1 MLNFY
6 LILRYKILYLL
17 IGMLSSLPLLVA
29 MYWVWRVPVF
39 NVFLFIIILIVEIR
53 FVYWIRKENISISD
67 MGIVYDTPGLVL
79 EVKWEDIQNI
89 SHCWRFLIR
98 QECLVVDQS
107 HAKIKRWAVY
117 ANSYPHPLKNYIQS
131 IAIPL
136 SCFSENWRDS
146 ELGQQI
152 KQYAPHLFEEE
163 KSAQSA

>member
-1 MLNFY
+1 MSIARTCPRGRGLCWKRVKDWKSKFGLETTMQNFY

-17 IGMLSSLPLLVA
+17 VGMLSSLPLLVA
-29 MYWVWRVPVF
+29 MYWIWRVPVF

-98 QECLVVDQS
+98 QECLVVD
-107 HAKIKRWAVY
+107 
-117 ANSYPHPLKNYIQS
+117 
-131 IAIPL
+131 
-136 SCFSENWRDS
+136 
-146 ELGQQI
+146 
-152 KQYAPHLFEEE
+152 
-163 KSAQSA
+163 